1 MNISVLESKA
11 LHIRDEVMRVAVKNK
26 AGHIAS
32 SLSCV
37 DILIALYYNRM
48 FPFKWRINRINRINH
63 ISSYHNR
70 DHLILSKA
78 HGCYGL
84 YAILA
89 DLGIIPRNVWEDMGK
104 ATSILKGCVEYNP
117 KYGLEA
123 GCGSLGHG
131 LPMAVGLAYGAKLQG
146 ESYNVYC
153 IVGDGEM
160 QEGSMY
166 EALNFAYEQ
175 ELYNFCVI
183 VDANGYK
190 AMDRT
195 NIPYMIRDVDI
206 IGINGHDFNE
216 LCSVMHPYSN
226 GPKII
231 WAHTVKGKGFP
242 CMEGKAHF
250 HYRIPTQEELELD
263 NE

>member
-1 MNISVLESKA
+1 MKISELEYKA
-11 LHIRDEVMRVAVKNK
+11 LFIRNEIMRVAVKNK
-26 AGHIAS
+26 AGHIAP

-37 DILIALYYNRM
+37 DILVALYY
-48 FPFKWRINRINRINH
+48 H
-63 ISSYHNR
+63 IMWPYKEKYPYELIYYR
-70 DHLILSKA
+70 DRLILSKA

-89 DLGIIPRNVWEDMGK
+89 DLKIIQKEIWEDMGK

-117 KYGLEA
+117 EFRLEA

-175 ELYNFCVI
+175 ELNNLCVI

-195 NIPYMIRDVDI
+195 SVPYLIRDDDI
-206 IGINGHDFNE
+206 VEINGHDFNE
-216 LCSVMHPYSN
+216 LCSAIYPYSD
-226 GPKII
+226 GPKVI
-231 WAHTVKGKGFP
+231 WAHTVKGKGFS
-242 CMEGKAHF
+242 CMEGKAYF
-250 HYRIPTQEELELD
+250 HYRIPTQEELELN